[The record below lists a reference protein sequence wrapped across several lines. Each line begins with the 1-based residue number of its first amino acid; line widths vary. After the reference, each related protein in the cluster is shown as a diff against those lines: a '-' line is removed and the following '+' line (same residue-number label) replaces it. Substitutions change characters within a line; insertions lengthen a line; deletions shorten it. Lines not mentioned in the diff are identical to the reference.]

1 MKLSPANFANNT
13 GINLGK
19 EFVAETIE
27 YAVNPYQLN
36 NTDNI
41 AVNVFE
47 VNLYNY
53 SKTVTETFSHK
64 LDIQNLTSPI
74 EFAFPIS
81 ENQNLTEF
89 SIAYNQLS
97 PFKYNEKMKK
107 KEMID
112 KSNLSCVFWNVTGK
126 AWSNYGC
133 KLMSLDKTHIKCNC
147 SHLSAFTVQ
156 FVTPKLTIDAPLLE
170 NSTVK
175 AKS

>member
-1 MKLSPANFANNT
+1 VKISPANFANNS
-13 GINLGK
+13 GISLGK

-53 SKTVTETFSHK
+53 SKTVTETFTSK
-64 LDIQNLTSPI
+64 VEIQNLTTPI
-74 EFAFPIS
+74 EFAFPIN

-97 PFKYNEKMKK
+97 NFKYNEKVKK
-107 KEMID
+107 KLMID

-126 AWSNYGC
+126 GWSNSGC
-133 KLMSLDKTHIKCNC
+133 
-147 SHLSAFTVQ
+147 
-156 FVTPKLTIDAPLLE
+156 
-170 NSTVK
+170 
-175 AKS
+175 